1 MKLGFFK
8 RAPAFTPPEL
18 DDAQRGVLERMRS
31 DGIAIVPFRD
41 VFGDELWERL
51 SADIAG
57 FVAATEEN
65 LPELR
70 TQKASK
76 SYLVRRFGKAA
87 KTFGLDDLWLQL
99 GLSSRMLDIVNSYRG
114 ELTWFVDFD
123 NWYTIPDSEAVTRV
137 ASQRWHRDPWDNH
150 VVKVF
155 TYFTDVDQEAGP
167 FEYVRSSAEGG
178 RYGDRWP
185 WEDGGGDSVYP
196 PQDEFENAI
205 DSEDVMTIT
214 GPAGTTIFCDT
225 SGFHRGGWARSEPR
239 VLSYHAYVTS
249 RTRKPPRLR
258 VDWSTDSDGLSD
270 AARYALSYTA
280 KR

>member
-1 MKLGFFK
+1 MKLGLFK

-18 DDAQRGVLERMRS
+18 DDVQRRVLEDMRS
-31 DGIAIVPFRD
+31 DGIAVIPFRD
-41 VFGDELWERL
+41 MFGDEAWERL
-51 SADIAG
+51 SGDMAE
-57 FVAATEEN
+57 FVAATEAN

-70 TQKASK
+70 AQKTTK
-76 SYLVRRFGKAA
+76 SYLVRKSGKGA
-87 KTFGLDDLWLQL
+87 KMCGLDDPWLRL
-99 GLSSRMLDIVNSYRG
+99 GLSNRILDIVNSYRG
-114 ELTWFVDFD
+114 ELTWLFDFD

-155 TYFTDVDQEAGP
+155 TYFSDVGEEAGP

-185 WEDGGGDSVYP
+185 WEEGGGDSVYP
-196 PQDEFENAI
+196 PQEEFEAAVDPADI
-205 DSEDVMTIT
+205 MTIT
-214 GPAGTTIFCDT
+214 GPPGTMFFCDT
-225 SGFHRGGWARSEPR
+225 SGFHRGGWARSTPR

>member
-1 MKLGFFK
+1 MKLGLFK

-18 DDAQRGVLERMRS
+18 DDVQRRVLEDMCS
-31 DGIAIVPFRD
+31 DGIAVIPFRD
-41 VFGDELWERL
+41 MFGDEAWERL
-51 SADIAG
+51 SGDMAE
-57 FVAATEEN
+57 FVAATEAN

-70 TQKASK
+70 AQKTTK
-76 SYLVRRFGKAA
+76 SYLVRKSGKGA

-114 ELTWFVDFD
+114 ELTWLVDFD

-155 TYFTDVDQEAGP
+155 TYFSDVGEEAGP

-185 WEDGGGDSVYP
+185 WEEGGGDSVYP
-196 PQDEFENAI
+196 PQEEFEAAVDPADI
-205 DSEDVMTIT
+205 MTIT
-214 GPAGTTIFCDT
+214 GPPGTMFFCDT
-225 SGFHRGGWARSEPR
+225 SGFHRGGWARSTPR

-270 AARYALSYTA
+270 AARYALRYTA